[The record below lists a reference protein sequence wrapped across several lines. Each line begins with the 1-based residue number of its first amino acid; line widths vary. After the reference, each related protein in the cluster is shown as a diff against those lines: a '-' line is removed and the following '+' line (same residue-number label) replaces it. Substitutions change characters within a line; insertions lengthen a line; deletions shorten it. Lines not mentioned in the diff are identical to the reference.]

1 MLFKYDNIKNLKYFV
16 LDFLYFN
23 DLNIYFEN
31 TLYARHFCV
40 LYMESCTAVWRILLI
55 DPNYIWGI
63 QGLKSLYN
71 SSSVQM
77 LLIG

>member
-40 LYMESCTAVWRILLI
+40 LYMESCTAV
-55 DPNYIWGI
+55 
-63 QGLKSLYN
+63 
-71 SSSVQM
+71 
-77 LLIG
+77 